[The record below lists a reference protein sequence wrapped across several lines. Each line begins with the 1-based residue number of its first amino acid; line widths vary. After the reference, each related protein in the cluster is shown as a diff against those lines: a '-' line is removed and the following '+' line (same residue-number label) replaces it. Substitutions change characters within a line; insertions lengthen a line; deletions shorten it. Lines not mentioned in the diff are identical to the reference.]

1 MNEWLND
8 DYRGICEQEMDAIR
22 IMKMNEDRDN
32 TRMMRMMMMMM
43 IGWLMHDDKYVICM
57 MMMVCMMIMPEWM
70 NA

>member
-32 TRMMRMMMMMM
+32 TRMMSENRDNTRMM
-43 IGWLMHDDKYVICM
+43 IIIIICYV
-57 MMMVCMMIMPEWM
+57 
-70 NA
+70 